1 MFEKLGILTEIIIP
15 MTQVNVRAISN
26 KVLQFSCI
34 SCQIHPNC
42 LKGTK
47 ILNVSTFP
55 VINN

>member
-15 MTQVNVRAISN
+15 VTQVNVRAISN

-47 ILNVSTFP
+47 I
-55 VINN
+55 